1 MLSQCPDTS
10 TFAPLSAKAVI
21 GRTVEMVKGKTMISH
36 LYETKNIC
44 GLRLRRIKQCCT
56 LRVCEIADKVK
67 TFDGKINFND
77 HLSMS
82 L

>member
-44 GLRLRRIKQCCT
+44 GLPP
-56 LRVCEIADKVK
+56 KVK
-67 TFDGKINFND
+67 EDKTMLYTQG
-77 HLSMS
+77 L
-82 L
+82 